1 MWYLHVFAGFKR
13 QAPTDSSGFLLT
25 SIDSLTPAIRHG
37 NGTCTIKTD
46 DFPIKVIKTSVYR
59 LFGSGISH
67 GLPCLITPF
76 RVPAFLCFAE
86 AKCSV
91 SQRGLGRT
99 KGRET
104 ERDKFMTSNL
114 KWNSTKNHLIFGFTL
129 LYSLYNNYYS
139 Y

>member
-37 NGTCTIKTD
+37 NEKNVPLKQMI
-46 DFPIKVIKTSVYR
+46 FPLKSLKPPFIDC
-59 LFGSGISH
+59 LGISH
-67 GLPCLITPF
+67 GLP
-76 RVPAFLCFAE
+76 CFAE

-99 KGRET
+99 KGNGT
-104 ERDKFMTSNL
+104 
-114 KWNSTKNHLIFGFTL
+114 
-129 LYSLYNNYYS
+129 
-139 Y
+139 